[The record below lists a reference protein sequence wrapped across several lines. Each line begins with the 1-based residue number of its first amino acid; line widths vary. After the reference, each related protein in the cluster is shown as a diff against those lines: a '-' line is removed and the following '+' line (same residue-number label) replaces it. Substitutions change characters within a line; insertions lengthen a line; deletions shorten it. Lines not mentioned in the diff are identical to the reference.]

1 MSTTLRTFMV
11 AAFLLL
17 TLTGGALAA
26 DSTNRVISFSL
37 EDQFNHE
44 RSLQAP
50 FTRPVLVTIA
60 DREGAT
66 QLEGWLTQLKKEFP
80 TQLEYF
86 AIADL
91 RAVPRPLRGLVRRGF
106 RKEYSHPV
114 ALDWEGSAAEQV
126 SLVKDGATLLLLDH
140 QGREL
145 LVVSGQATG
154 PELDKLRHAIRH
166 SQKFTG
172 SPIDFGSP
180 AQKPAL
186 SATTHV
192 SNQPDNQ

>member
-1 MSTTLRTFMV
+1 MSPAPRSLLV
-11 AAFLLL
+11 AVLLSA
-17 TLTGGALAA
+17 ALAHGA
-26 DSTNRVISFSL
+26 SAAESTNRVISFSL
-37 EDQFNHE
+37 EDQFNHAMT
-44 RSLQAP
+44 LQAP
-50 FTRPVLVTIA
+50 FTKPVLVTIA
-60 DREGAT
+60 DKEGAT
-66 QLEGWLTQLKKEFP
+66 QLEAWLAPLKKEFP
-80 TQLEYF
+80 AQLEYF

-114 ALDWEGSAAEQV
+114 ALDWEGSAAGQV
-126 SLVKDGATLLLLDH
+126 SLVKDRATLLLLDH

-145 LVVSGQATG
+145 LVVGGQATG

-186 SATTHV
+186 TATPHV